1 MKSDPIVEYGFKVLY
16 NFQMAERRL
25 GIYKNHHASR
35 EALKLVDSLRKAGA
49 LCIDTP
55 KKLEELKVLPE
66 RMLVAGGDGSVGM
79 VIQEMFNRREYR
91 PLAILGGGTQNVLYN
106 EHILNGQV
114 MSVIDFIAASD
125 EELAQF
131 SFRPG
136 IMGTSVFINQIG
148 FGSYEQADGMLN
160 QHLRPIPKSIRTFFV
175 RGTALCIAS
184 LSDGRKIDI
193 YSIVPRIGR
202 VLAFPEQQ
210 LDTGISHG
218 WIEDGKGGSR
228 RMVGTLNSWRNIEG
242 KGPNGPLPEFV
253 KIEKG
258 ESFSV
263 LTPRTIWKDGDTV
276 SIIPGYF
283 RIGRAN
289 FSVPVVALKLA
300 E

>member
-1 MKSDPIVEYGFKVLY
+1 MSEL
-16 NFQMAERRL
+16 RL
-25 GIYKNHHASR
+25 GIYRNPYAGS
-35 EALKLVDSLRKAGA
+35 EVLKIVKGLEKAGA
-49 LCIDTP
+49 LCINSL
-55 KKLEELKVLPE
+55 KELEDLKVLPQ
-66 RMLVAGGDGSVGM
+66 RMMVAGGDGSVGA
-79 VIQEMFNRREYR
+79 VIQEMFDRRECR
-91 PLAILGGGTQNVLYN
+91 PLGILGGGTQNVLYN
-106 EHILNGQV
+106 EHLLNQRA
-114 MSVIDFIAASD
+114 MNIIEFLTASPD
-125 EELAQF
+125 ELAKF

-136 IMGTSVFINQIG
+136 IMGRIVFINQIG

-210 LDTGISHG
+210 FDTGISHG
-218 WIEDGKGGSR
+218 WIEDGERGSR
-228 RMVGTLNSWRNIEG
+228 KLVGTLNSWRNIEG
-242 KGPNGPLPEFV
+242 KGLNGSLPEFV

-276 SIIPGYF
+276 SIVPGYF
-283 RIGRAN
+283 RIGRTD
-289 FSVPVVALKLA
+289 FSVPVVSLKIGR
-300 E
+300 